1 MVAHC
6 IEAADMNDNPS
17 GSAMINEF
25 KQLKG
30 SLSELLGSADHAAL
44 LFIDSNICGNA
55 YLRGWWGSSV
65 STSAKGCALGYYTM
79 VRIIHS
85 GLSLL
90 LLFLQGHE
98 LGHSQG
104 AKHDKY
110 DGKNTW
116 RSVSN
121 TYQYLK

>member
-17 GSAMINEF
+17 GSKMINEF

-79 VRIIHS
+79 VRIVYDYRCYS
-85 GLSLL
+85 CFCRVTSWATVRAPSTTSMMART
-90 LLFLQGHE
+90 
-98 LGHSQG
+98 LG
-104 AKHDKY
+104 A
-110 DGKNTW
+110 
-116 RSVSN
+116 
-121 TYQYLK
+121 L